1 MASTSE
7 TGHAKNIANL
17 NKFNTFA
24 VALGDTYNPSNPALE
39 IPKLQELYTTAFTDQ
54 EKVNI
59 NLAPYSNAVDA
70 RELIFM
76 PLNKQ
81 LTRLR
86 KIFISTE
93 GVGPLQIEDFMTI
106 IRKLKGKRKPGEA
119 KDATPEELENQHSIS
134 QMSYDQRTNTM
145 DALIALLSNTPN
157 YDPNEDEFKVE
168 TYQTKKRDMLESTNT
183 VNLTFKTLNTARSV
197 RNTTLYN
204 GPENLVDTA
213 NKAKSYILGVLL
225 SSSSE
230 YKVIS
235 KLQFTK
241 IKA

>member
-24 VALGDTYNPSNPALE
+24 VALGGTYNPSNPILE
-39 IPKLQELYTTAFTDQ
+39 ISKLQALYTKALSDQ

-59 NLAPYSNAVDA
+59 NLTPYSNAVDA

-81 LTRLR
+81 LTKLR

-119 KDATPEELENQHSIS
+119 KNATPEELENQHSIS

-145 DALIALLSNTPN
+145 DSLISLLANTPN
-157 YDPNEDEFKVE
+157 FNPNEEEFKVD
-168 TYQTKKRDMLESTNT
+168 TYQAIKNQMLESTNA
-183 VNLTFKTLNTARSV
+183 VNQTFTSLNTARSQ

-204 GPENLVDTA
+204 GSENLVETA
-213 NKAKSYILGVLL
+213 NKAKSYILGVLAT
-225 SSSSE
+225 SSLE
-230 YKVIS
+230 YKAIS
-235 KLQFTK
+235 KLQFK
-241 IKA
+241 KVD

>member
-7 TGHAKNIANL
+7 IGHAKNIANL
-17 NKFNTFA
+17 SKFNTFA
-24 VALGDTYNPSNPALE
+24 VALGGTYNPSNPILE
-39 IPKLQELYTTAFTDQ
+39 IPKLQVLYSTAYADQ

-70 RELIFM
+70 REAIFM

-81 LTRLR
+81 LTKLR

-119 KDATPEELENQHSIS
+119 KDATPEELDAQHSIS

-157 YDPNEDEFKVE
+157 YNPNEDEFKVD
-168 TYQTKKRDMLESTNT
+168 TYQTIKNQMLESTNA
-183 VNLTFKTLNTARSV
+183 VNLTFTALNTARSL

-204 GPENLVDTA
+204 SPDNLVDTA
-213 NKAKSYILGVLL
+213 NKAKSYILGVLQP
-225 SSSSE
+225 SSSE
-230 YKVIS
+230 YKAIS